1 MIIYQF
7 LMCILI
13 LIIIPFCMGMLLTP
27 RLERGTA
34 LMSLPVGYLVM
45 LVSFELVTIP
55 VILLTE
61 YTNFRY
67 VLWIYTPVM
76 LILAVLG
83 VISGIKSGYLKRA
96 RTQVKGLLHIIAS
109 DREQLIVWCVA
120 SVILIVMLIL
130 PMVRVI
136 FDGDDAY
143 YVVQSLIAQQK
154 GTMYASNPYTGRAA
168 AIDMRHAL
176 AVFPMWI
183 AYVGTMARIH
193 TTILCHSVL
202 PLIFIP
208 LALLVYGLFGSLLLR
223 EHKNLL
229 GYFVIFTEIF
239 IIFGRVSMY
248 TPETFLL
255 ARTWQGKSVAAN
267 VLIPMVFIGLWYVSI
282 MLRGKDDTASG
293 TATAASTGSVNLT
306 DERAGWLLLVLIN
319 AAAGIF
325 SSLAVVLACV
335 ITCSGGLVLGIWKK
349 RIRTFIASCLC
360 CIPGILYMLLYLY
373 FTYLAWR

>member
-1 MIIYQF
+1 MIVYQI

-13 LIIIPFCMGMLLTP
+13 LIIVPFCMGMLITP
-27 RLERGTA
+27 RLEKGTV

-55 VILLTE
+55 VILLTQ
-61 YTNFRY
+61 YSNFKY
-67 VLWIYTPVM
+67 VLRIYTPVM
-76 LILAVLG
+76 LILAFLG
-83 VISGIKSGYLKRA
+83 ILSGLKSGYLNMA
-96 RTQVKGLLHIIAS
+96 RTRAKGIFGVIAS
-109 DREQLIVWCVA
+109 DREQLIVWSVA
-120 SVILIVMLIL
+120 FIILIVMLIL
-130 PMVRVI
+130 PMFRVI

-208 LALLVYGLFGSLLLR
+208 LSLLVYGLFGSLLLR
-223 EHKNLL
+223 AHKNLL

-267 VLIPMVFIGLWYVSI
+267 VLIPMIFIGLWYVSAL
-282 MLRGKDDTASG
+282 LREKQ
-293 TATAASTGSVNLT
+293 AADSAGGSLT
-306 DERAGWLLLVLIN
+306 EDAVKPGDERMGWILLVLIN

-335 ITCSGGLVLGIWKK
+335 ITCSGGLILGILKR
-349 RIRTFIASCLC
+349 RIRVFAASCLC